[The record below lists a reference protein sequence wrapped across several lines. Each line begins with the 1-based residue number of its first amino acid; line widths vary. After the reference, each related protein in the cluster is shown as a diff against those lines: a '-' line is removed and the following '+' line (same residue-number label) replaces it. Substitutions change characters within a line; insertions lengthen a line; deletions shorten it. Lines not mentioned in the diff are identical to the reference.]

1 MPEEDSPME
10 VHPPHHAVH
19 TVREFMVHMLAIMLG
34 LLLAIGLEQTVE
46 ELHRL
51 HERHQLEEDMRAEAA
66 SNFKILSTHL
76 DVNIPELVQYRADV
90 AAVRTAVPRGGYVDI
105 KLPPLQM
112 ELVRKVMFAPE
123 HNVWPVALS
132 SGASSLLPEPLAQMY
147 SHVDFNATEDTKE
160 VDRIREAAALLT
172 RFSLATGYALEP
184 NESLHL
190 TLTQRDQ
197 LLDALSTYAQ
207 QLYQL
212 LRRDNLYMNDCQGI
226 LNGLD
231 TIQSMEDWSTKQPL
245 RISQYRDPFGSAR

>member
-1 MPEEDSPME
+1 
-10 VHPPHHAVH
+10 
-19 TVREFMVHMLAIMLG
+19 MLG
-34 LLLAIGLEQTVE
+34 LLLAIGLEQSVE
-46 ELHRL
+46 ALHRL
-51 HERHQLEEDMRAEAA
+51 HLRHQLEADMRAEAA
-66 SNFKILSTHL
+66 RNLEILSTHL

-90 AAVRTAVPRGGYVDI
+90 VAVRTAVSQGGYVDI
-105 KLPPLQM
+105 KLPPRQM
-112 ELVRKVMFAPE
+112 EQARKVMFAPE

-160 VDRIREAAALLT
+160 VDRIREASALLT

-190 TLTQRDQ
+190 TLAQRDQ
-197 LLDALSTYAQ
+197 LLDALSVEAQ

-226 LNGLD
+226 MNGLD
-231 TIQSMEDWSTKQPL
+231 TIQSLEDWGAKQAL
-245 RISQYRDPFGSAR
+245 RINQYRDPFASSR